1 MKDLSFSRMTRIACV
16 LAFVFSTILVDC
28 STGVTPGSSEPQN
41 EELHNAEE
49 EKGQTLIELLRTST
63 SKLWNYLYDVL
74 DLDGHQRE
82 QLEDLEGSLVVETSS
97 SAVDS
102 DEQQKEPTPIEFE
115 LSETDLIRQKN
126 VLDLDGHKR
135 EQLEDLDGS
144 LVVERGSSAVD
155 SGEQR
160 DYDQTEKEPTP
171 IEFELSETYML
182 LQENILDLDI
192 HQREELEDLESN
204 LVVERGSS
212 AVDSGEK
219 TVFYDSQVEYYEK
232 SYESKKDP
240 LSTSSDPNKLY
251 EKRMTFMTLP
261 SPTPL
266 AYQLEYDKNG
276 FEKLSPPDS
285 AAKQEHKLRTQADLG
300 NTKNDE
306 DEFTCS
312 TDEYDPF
319 NAKIYKSFHIYHE
332 PEKRITGCQKCL
344 NKCIDAVSTGCS
356 YIGRVTCCRESTD
369 ANQHEPVGPKTKRRR
384 MHRSSVWARY
394 GSVNTIY

>member
-28 STGVTPGSSEPQN
+28 STDGVDKSEICEKNCKCCREMEIFRIARINTKECTGVTPGSSEPQN

-49 EKGQTLIELLRTST
+49 ETGPTLIELLRTST

-102 DEQQKEPTPIEFE
+102 DEQQKEP
-115 LSETDLIRQKN
+115 S
-126 VLDLDGHKR
+126 
-135 EQLEDLDGS
+135 
-144 LVVERGSSAVD
+144 
-155 SGEQR
+155 
-160 DYDQTEKEPTP
+160 P

-240 LSTSSDPNKLY
+240 LSCSSDPNKLY

-312 TDEYDPF
+312 NDEYDPF

-369 ANQHEPVGPKTKRRR
+369 ANQHEPVGSKTKRRR